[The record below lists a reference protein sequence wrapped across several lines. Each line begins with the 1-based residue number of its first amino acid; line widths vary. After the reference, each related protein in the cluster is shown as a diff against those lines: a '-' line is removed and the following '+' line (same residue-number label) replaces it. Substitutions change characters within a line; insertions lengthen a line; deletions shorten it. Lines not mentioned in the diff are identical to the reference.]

1 MMEIIFPMQILFVI
15 NFFIWIIYIILKY
28 LKHKEI
34 RFKDEIFKGLFII
47 YITFLITM
55 FPICIR
61 INNPDLFSIPLYQ
74 RANLDIIPFVEYFKN
89 KIPLAGIIKNVLG
102 NIILLMPL
110 NVFAFMHNRKF
121 MNIKSSFLLSLL
133 TSISIELMQL
143 ILNLS
148 LLSSNFRAVSI
159 EDVIL
164 NTIGGLISY
173 FIYSFIYDLK
183 K

>member
-1 MMEIIFPMQILFVI
+1 
-15 NFFIWIIYIILKY
+15 
-28 LKHKEI
+28 
-34 RFKDEIFKGLFII
+34 
-47 YITFLITM
+47 
-55 FPICIR
+55 
-61 INNPDLFSIPLYQ
+61 
-74 RANLDIIPFVEYFKN
+74 
-89 KIPLAGIIKNVLG
+89 
-102 NIILLMPL
+102 
-110 NVFAFMHNRKF
+110 MHNRKF

-173 FIYSFIYDLK
+173 FIYSFIYSRLK
-183 K
+183 RDKEI

>member
-1 MMEIIFPMQILFVI
+1 
-15 NFFIWIIYIILKY
+15 
-28 LKHKEI
+28 
-34 RFKDEIFKGLFII
+34 
-47 YITFLITM
+47 
-55 FPICIR
+55 
-61 INNPDLFSIPLYQ
+61 
-74 RANLDIIPFVEYFKN
+74 
-89 KIPLAGIIKNVLG
+89 
-102 NIILLMPL
+102 MPL